1 MTGRHRIAQATMA
14 ALVILFLWLA
24 GLLGS
29 SVPNLHTLPTSADGL
44 ALADYHADPLAGF
57 GLRPLT
63 SQIYTDTYRDALGD
77 NPATNWTWYGNG
89 PRGALQADAG
99 TPPAVTQTAPQLTP
113 RPSAS
118 PPLPS
123 PAGPSLTT
131 PTPGPTATA
140 YSTPTPKPTPIATAT
155 PSPTVTPTPTPT
167 ASPTPANTV
176 IIAGGQTWNGNLN
189 VTGKS
194 VAIYGTVTGDV
205 TVSGGSLTIYGTAGH
220 DVTVT
225 NGNATINGT
234 VQHNLTIQTGD
245 LFLASTSWVGL
256 DVTVTGG
263 TLTRQAGSY
272 VGGSVTVH

>member
-1 MTGRHRIAQATMA
+1 MTGRHRIVQATMA
-14 ALVILFLWLA
+14 ALVICLLWLA

-29 SVPNLHTLPTSADGL
+29 SVPDLHTLPTSADGL

-63 SQIYTDTYRDALGD
+63 SQIYTDTYRDALGGT
-77 NPATNWTWYGNG
+77 PATNWTWYGNG
-89 PRGALQADAG
+89 PGGALQADAG
-99 TPPAVTQTAPQLTP
+99 TPPAVTQTAPQLIP
-113 RPSAS
+113 SPSAS
-118 PPLPS
+118 PAVPS
-123 PAGPSLTT
+123 PSTGPSFTT

-140 YSTPTPKPTPIATAT
+140 SSTPTAKPTPTATAT
-155 PSPTVTPTPTPT
+155 PSP
-167 ASPTPANTV
+167 SPTPANTV
-176 IIAGGQTWNGNLN
+176 IIASGETTNGNLN

-194 VAIYGTVTGDV
+194 VVIYGTVTGDV

-225 NGNATINGT
+225 NGNATVNGT

-256 DVTVTGG
+256 NVTVTGG
-263 TLTRQAGSY
+263 TLTRQSGSY
-272 VGGSVTVH
+272 VGGTVTVH